1 LQYFVFNQACI
12 AELSTAIAAFV
23 MIGYVNNVIL
33 FAMHIHLMAFAQRV
47 ALVFALQK
55 NGPPSNPNSIAITNA
70 IDGLGTKYVIIPHP
84 NSPQAINNGS
94 SPNQNYK
101 TELCKNYTESGGC
114 PYGWRCKFAHGKDEL
129 ARFGNAYQM
138 HANGLIEN
146 PHTYLSLPCFNHVAT
161 GSW

>member
-1 LQYFVFNQACI
+1 
-12 AELSTAIAAFV
+12 

-33 FAMHIHLMAFAQRV
+33 FAMHIHLLAFAQR
-47 ALVFALQK
+47 
-55 NGPPSNPNSIAITNA
+55 PSDPNSIATINA